1 MKRSRGIIAY
11 AMCAV
16 MTAGSL
22 LMIPATPAY
31 ASKSSQTT
39 QGQLDDARD
48 AYEDTK
54 DKIEETTGQIDDLT
68 SEQAELQGSL
78 DELNKKLETAA
89 DILERLE
96 AQINTKKY
104 EIDTTWGRI
113 EELAAQ
119 TAILEDKADEQYE
132 LVKSQIKYIYES
144 GDTMYLAILRGGGTY
159 SDYINRNS
167 YMEMFAEYNQNNINS
182 LIETGKAL
190 KETQAEYEKELIELE
205 QEKAE
210 LDEYEEAVAGQ
221 HAEIQSMVEETA
233 GQVSRYSD
241 EIDDAETRLKDY
253 EAQLAKQED
262 DIEVLEAKLAE
273 ERKLTEQA
281 AASEWRDISGVEYTG
296 GDRKLLA
303 NLIWCEAGNEEY
315 VGQVAVG
322 AVVMNRVMS
331 SVFPDTIVGVI
342 YQKGQFTPASSGRL
356 ALALSLDSA
365 TESCYRAADAAM
377 SGVNNI
383 GSCLY
388 FRTPTSRVSPKY
400 VIGGHYF
407 Y

>member
-1 MKRSRGIIAY
+1 MKGSRGKIAY

-16 MTAGSL
+16 MMAGSL
-22 LMIPATPAY
+22 FVTTAKPAY
-31 ASKSSQTT
+31 AAKST
-39 QGQLDDARD
+39 QGQLDEARD

-54 DKIEETTGQIDDLT
+54 DKIEETSDKIDDLT
-68 SEQAELQGSL
+68 SEQANLQESL

-89 DILERLE
+89 DIMERLE

-104 EIDTTWGRI
+104 EIDVTWGRI
-113 EELAAQ
+113 EELATQ
-119 TAILEDKADEQYE
+119 TDILQEKADEQYE
-132 LVKSQIKYIYES
+132 LAKSQIKYIYES
-144 GDTMYLAILRGGGTY
+144 GDTMYLALLRGGGTY

-167 YMEMFAEYNQNNINS
+167 YMEMFAEYSQNNINN

-190 KETQAEYEKELIELE
+190 KETQSEYEKELIELE
-205 QEKAE
+205 QEKEE
-210 LDEYEEAVAGQ
+210 LDEYEKAVAEQ
-221 HAEIQSMVEETA
+221 QSQIQSMVDETA
-233 GQVSRYSD
+233 EKVRGYSD
-241 EIDDAETRLKDY
+241 EIDSAETRLEEY
-253 EAQLAKQED
+253 EAELARHED
-262 DIEVLEAKLAE
+262 NIEVLEAKLAE

-281 AASEWRDISGVEYTG
+281 ANSEWRDISGVGYSD

-342 YQKGQFTPASSGRL
+342 YQRGQFTPASSGRL

-365 TESCYRAADAAM
+365 SESCYRAADAAM

>member
-1 MKRSRGIIAY
+1 MNGSRDKIAY

-16 MTAGSL
+16 MMAGSL
-22 LMIPATPAY
+22 FMTTAEPAY
-31 ASKSSQTT
+31 AAKST
-39 QGQLDDARD
+39 QGQLDEARD

-54 DKIEETTGQIDDLT
+54 DKIEETSDRIDELTG
-68 SEQAELQGSL
+68 EQASLQESL
-78 DELNKKLETAA
+78 DELNTKLETAA
-89 DILERLE
+89 DIMERLE

-104 EIDTTWGRI
+104 EIDVTWGRI
-113 EELAAQ
+113 EELATQ
-119 TAILEDKADEQYE
+119 TDILKDKADEQYE
-132 LVKSQIKYIYES
+132 LAKSQIKYIYES
-144 GDTMYLAILRGGGTY
+144 GDSMYLAILRGGGTY

-167 YMEMFAEYNQNNINS
+167 YMEMFAEYSQNNINN

-190 KETQAEYEKELIELE
+190 KETQSEYEKELIELE
-205 QEKAE
+205 KEKEE
-210 LDEYEEAVAGQ
+210 LDEYEEAVAAQ
-221 HAEIQSMVEETA
+221 QAEIQSMVDETA
-233 GQVSRYSD
+233 EKVRGYSD
-241 EIDDAETRLKDY
+241 EIENAEARLEEY
-253 EAQLAKQED
+253 EADLARHED

-273 ERKLTEQA
+273 ERKITEQA
-281 AASEWRDISGVEYTG
+281 ANSEWRDISGVGYSD

-342 YQKGQFTPASSGRL
+342 YQRGQFTPASSGRL

-365 TESCYRAADAAM
+365 TESCYKAADAAM

>member
-1 MKRSRGIIAY
+1 MNRSRDTIAY

-16 MTAGSL
+16 MVAGTL
-22 LMIPATPAY
+22 FATTTEPVY
-31 ASKSSQTT
+31 ASQST
-39 QGQLDDARD
+39 QGQLDEARD

-54 DKIEETTGQIDDLT
+54 DRIEETSDQISDLT
-68 SEQAELQGSL
+68 SEQESLQGSL
-78 DELNKKLETAA
+78 EELNGKLGTAA

-104 EIDTTWGRI
+104 EIDVTWGRI
-113 EELAAQ
+113 EELATQ
-119 TAILEDKADEQYE
+119 IDILEDKADEQYE
-132 LVKSQIKYIYES
+132 LAKSQIKYIYES
-144 GDTMYLAILRGGGTY
+144 GDTMYMALLRGSATY

-167 YMEMFAEYNQNNINS
+167 YMEMFAEYSQNNINN
-182 LIETGKAL
+182 LVETGKAL
-190 KETQAEYEKELIELE
+190 KETQSEYEKELIELE
-205 QEKAE
+205 QEKEE
-210 LDEYEEAVAGQ
+210 LDEYEDAVAKQ
-221 HAEIQSMVEETA
+221 HSEIQTMVDETA
-233 GQVSRYSD
+233 RKVLSYGN
-241 EIDDAETRLKDY
+241 EIDDAEARLKEY
-253 EAQLAKQED
+253 EAELARQED
-262 DIEVLEAKLAE
+262 DIEVLEARLAE
-273 ERKLTEQA
+273 ESKITRQA
-281 AASEWRDISGVEYTG
+281 AASEWRDISGVAYAD

-322 AVVMNRVMS
+322 AVVMNRVTS
-331 SVFPDTIVGVI
+331 SVFPDTMVGVI

-365 TESCYRAADAAM
+365 TESCYKAADAAM

-388 FRTPTSRVSPKY
+388 FRTPTSRVTPKY

>member
-1 MKRSRGIIAY
+1 MI
-11 AMCAV
+11 
-16 MTAGSL
+16 AGSL
-22 LMIPATPAY
+22 MMTPAWPVY
-31 ASKSSQTT
+31 ASKST
-39 QGQLDDARD
+39 QGQLDEARD

-54 DKIEETTGQIDDLT
+54 DKIEETAGKIDDLT
-68 SEQAELQGSL
+68 SEQAALQGSL
-78 DELNKKLETAA
+78 DELNSKLETAA

-104 EIDTTWGRI
+104 EIDVTWGRI
-113 EELAAQ
+113 EELATQ
-119 TAILEDKADEQYE
+119 IDILEDKADEQYE

-144 GDTMYLAILRGGGTY
+144 GDTMYMALLRGGATY

-167 YMEMFAEYNQNNINS
+167 YMEMFAEYNQNNINN
-182 LIETGKAL
+182 LVETGKAL
-190 KETQAEYEKELIELE
+190 KDTQAEYEKELIELE
-205 QEKAE
+205 QEKEE
-210 LDEYEEAVAGQ
+210 LDEYEDAVAKQ
-221 HAEIQSMVEETA
+221 QSDIQSMVDATSE
-233 GQVSRYSD
+233 QVRNYGD
-241 EIDDAETRLKDY
+241 EIESAEARLKDY
-253 EAQLAKQED
+253 EAQLSEQEE
-262 DIEVLEAKLAE
+262 DIEVLEAKLEE
-273 ERKLTEQA
+273 ERKITQQA
-281 AASEWRDISGVEYTG
+281 AKSEWRDISGVEYTG

-342 YQKGQFTPASSGRL
+342 YQRGQFTPASSGRL

>member
-1 MKRSRGIIAY
+1 MI
-11 AMCAV
+11 
-16 MTAGSL
+16 AGSL
-22 LMIPATPAY
+22 MMTPAWSVY
-31 ASKSSQTT
+31 ASKST
-39 QGQLDDARD
+39 QGQLDEARD

-54 DKIEETTGQIDDLT
+54 DKIEETAGKIDDLT
-68 SEQAELQGSL
+68 SEQAALQGSL
-78 DELNKKLETAA
+78 DELNSKLETAA

-104 EIDTTWGRI
+104 EIDVTWGRI
-113 EELAAQ
+113 EELATQ
-119 TAILEDKADEQYE
+119 IDILEDKADEQYE

-144 GDTMYLAILRGGGTY
+144 GDTMYMALLRGGATY

-167 YMEMFAEYNQNNINS
+167 YMEMFAEYNQNNINN
-182 LIETGKAL
+182 LVETGKAL
-190 KETQAEYEKELIELE
+190 KDTQAEYEKELIELE
-205 QEKAE
+205 QEKEE
-210 LDEYEEAVAGQ
+210 LDEYEDAVAKQ
-221 HAEIQSMVEETA
+221 QSDIQSMVDATSE
-233 GQVSRYSD
+233 QVRSYGD
-241 EIDDAETRLKDY
+241 EIESAEARLKDY
-253 EAQLAKQED
+253 EAQLSEQEE
-262 DIEVLEAKLAE
+262 DIEVLEAKLEE
-273 ERKLTEQA
+273 ERKITQQA
-281 AASEWRDISGVEYTG
+281 AKSEWRDISGVEYTG

-342 YQKGQFTPASSGRL
+342 YQRVQFTPASSGRL
-356 ALALSLDSA
+356 SWALSLDSA